1 MDDKRN
7 DKHISVLLIEDNLT
21 DIVLIREML
30 KEVRKPRFKLHNT
43 RRLEEGLDHIEKNE
57 ADVLLLDLNL
67 PDSYGL
73 DTFQKAKERAP
84 QIPIVILSAFDD
96 EDIAIKAVKGE
107 AQDYLIKG
115 KVDSSLLARSI
126 SYAIER
132 KSIEGELIKHRD
144 HLEELVEERTAELQ
158 AANELLKKEIEE
170 RKNAEAELKASLEE
184 KEILLE
190 EIHNRVENNLQTVSN
205 LIGLEY
211 TQINDKKPIEIYQES
226 QNRVKAIALIHE
238 SLSRSEDFAIID
250 FNEYTQDLV
259 NYLFKSYAVDK
270 NINANIETNGV
281 LLDIDTAVPCGL
293 ILNELVTNSIKHA
306 FPANYIRGPTDDPS
320 VNPTTYGRG
329 PANGRSTSLATKSRK
344 FENEKFSSST
354 TENHESANESSANQ
368 DRRDAEINITFA
380 LDRGN
385 FILKVG
391 DNGIGLSDGIDFR
404 YTETTGMQLVN
415 ALVRQLDGLIDLE
428 EDEGTEFKITFREF
442 KV

>member
-1 MDDKRN
+1 
-7 DKHISVLLIEDNLT
+7 
-21 DIVLIREML
+21 ML

-57 ADVLLLDLNL
+57 VDVLLLDLNL

-73 DTFQKAKERAP
+73 DTFLKAKDRVP
-84 QIPIVILSAFDD
+84 HIPIVILSAFDD
-96 EDIAIKAVKGE
+96 EDIAIRAVKGE

-126 SYAIER
+126 AYAIER

-144 HLEELVEERTAELQ
+144 HLEELVQERTGELQ
-158 AANELLKKEIEE
+158 AANEQLQKEIEE
-170 RKNAEAELKASLEE
+170 RKRAEIEIKASLAE
-184 KEILLE
+184 KKILLE

-205 LIGLEY
+205 LIGLDY
-211 TQINDKKPIEIYQES
+211 TQSNGKEPIEIYQES

-238 SLSRSEDFAIID
+238 RLSRSEDFAIID
-250 FNEYTQDLV
+250 FAKYTQDLI
-259 NYLFKSYAVDK
+259 NHLFKSYAVDK
-270 NINANIETNGV
+270 NIKVNIESNGI

-306 FPANYIRGPTDDPS
+306 FPAIERHRSLN
-320 VNPTTYGRG
+320 NPITGQ
-329 PANGRSTSLATKSRK
+329 NGVTR
-344 FENEKFSSST
+344 
-354 TENHESANESSANQ
+354 
-368 DRRDAEINITFA
+368 EINIK
-380 LDRGN
+380 
-385 FILKVG
+385 FILDEGIFTLKIS
-391 DNGIGLSDGIDFR
+391 DNGIGLPDDIDFR

-428 EDEGTEFKITFREF
+428 KNAGSEFKITFRES

>member
-1 MDDKRN
+1 MDAKIN
-7 DKHISVLLIEDNLT
+7 NKHINVFLIEDNLT

-73 DTFQKAKERAP
+73 DTFLKAKDRVP
-84 QIPIVILSAFDD
+84 HIPIVILSAFDD

-126 SYAIER
+126 AYAIER

-144 HLEELVEERTAELQ
+144 HLEELVQERTGELQ
-158 AANELLKKEIEE
+158 AANEQLQKEIEE
-170 RKNAEAELKASLEE
+170 RKRAEIEIKASLAE
-184 KEILLE
+184 KKILLE

-205 LIGLEY
+205 LIGLDY
-211 TQINDKKPIEIYQES
+211 TQSNGKEPIEIYQES

-238 SLSRSEDFAIID
+238 RLSRSEDFAIID
-250 FNEYTQDLV
+250 FAKYTQDLI
-259 NYLFKSYAVDK
+259 NHLFKSYAVDK
-270 NINANIETNGV
+270 NIKVNIESNGI

-306 FPANYIRGPTDDPS
+306 FPAAERHRPLN
-320 VNPTTYGRG
+320 NPITIQ
-329 PANGRSTSLATKSRK
+329 NGGTR
-344 FENEKFSSST
+344 
-354 TENHESANESSANQ
+354 
-368 DRRDAEINITFA
+368 EINITFT
-380 LDRGN
+380 LNEGI
-385 FILKVG
+385 FTLKIS
-391 DNGIGLSDGIDFR
+391 DNGIGLPDDVDFR

-428 EDEGTEFKITFREF
+428 KNGGSEFKITFRGS